1 MVETSSSSYSGRGGG
16 CMLSCHQSPTI
27 SSEEKE
33 EEDMANC
40 LIMLAHSVSP
50 VNIDKPESDIFCQK
64 TKRLKIRS
72 VTEMAASIVGG
83 NSGYQSYECKTCNRT
98 FPSFQ
103 ALGGHRASHKKP
115 KPTFDDK
122 NSVEDQ
128 PESLVVYEEKK
139 IIANKQYPS
148 SPVTHDFMQTVC
160 KNSKTTK
167 IHECSICGS
176 EFLSGQALGGHMR
189 RHRAVPPPT
198 NAKLS
203 PESRDMNG
211 KSPVLSLDLNLP
223 PPEFVFSAT
232 ALVDCHY

>member
-16 CMLSCHQSPTI
+16 CMLSYHQSPTI
-27 SSEEKE
+27 SSEE

-50 VNIDKPESDIFCQK
+50 VNKDKPESDIFCQK
-64 TKRLKIRS
+64 TKRLKTRS
-72 VTEMAASIVGG
+72 VTEMAATTVEG

-122 NSVEDQ
+122 NSVEA
-128 PESLVVYEEKK
+128 LVVYEENK
-139 IIANKQYPS
+139 IIANRLSS

-160 KNSKTTK
+160 KNSIKTTK

-189 RHRAVPPPT
+189 RHRTVPPPT

-203 PESRDMNG
+203 PESSDMNG
-211 KSPVLSLDLNLP
+211 KSPVLSLDLNFP

-232 ALVDCHY
+232 TLVDCHY